1 MAGASLANSG
11 LRACARTGNDMNLL
25 LRINLALGTAFVL
38 AALLLVYVCARL
50 LETNAQ
56 QELLREAG
64 LMMDSAVATFAYT
77 SEEILPLLQEPMQS
91 TFLPQSVPFYAT
103 TQNFLKLHAQHPEY
117 SFKEATL
124 NPTNPRD
131 RAMDWEADLI
141 QQFRNSAEAHEI
153 IGERDTPLG
162 RSLYLARPIRV
173 TAECLTCHGSASA
186 APATLRARY
195 GTNNGFGWQPDEVV
209 GARVISVPL
218 AAAEADAHRALQG
231 IVIAIAV
238 VFSLLL
244 LLANLLVYGLT
255 VRPLRR
261 ISRIADALSRG
272 EPAPESFPARGSTEI
287 TALARAFERMRISLE
302 KALKLLEP

>member
-1 MAGASLANSG
+1 M
-11 LRACARTGNDMNLL
+11 L
-25 LRINLALGTAFVL
+25 LRINLALGTAFIL
-38 AALLLVYVCARL
+38 AALLLGYVCSRL
-50 LETNAQ
+50 LETNARR
-56 QELLREAG
+56 ELLREAG

-103 TQNFLKLHAQHPEY
+103 TQNFLKLHTQHPEY

-131 RAMDWEADLI
+131 RATDWEADLI
-141 QQFRNSAEAHEI
+141 QQFRNSADAHEI
-153 IGERDTPLG
+153 EGERDTPLG
-162 RSLYLARPIRV
+162 RSLYLARPIRA
-173 TAECLTCHGSASA
+173 TAECLTCHGMASA

-195 GTNNGFGWQPDEVV
+195 GINNGFGWQPDEVV

-218 AAAEADAHRALQG
+218 AAAEGDAHRALQG
-231 IVIAIAV
+231 IAITIAAV
-238 VFSLLL
+238 FALLL
-244 LLANLLVYGLT
+244 LLTNGLLYGLT

-261 ISRIADALSRG
+261 ISGIADALSRG
-272 EPAPESFPARGSTEI
+272 ESPAERFADGGSTEI

-302 KALKLLEP
+302 KSLKLLER

>member
-1 MAGASLANSG
+1 
-11 LRACARTGNDMNLL
+11 MNLL

-38 AALLLVYVCARL
+38 AALLLAFVCSRL
-50 LETNAQ
+50 LESNAR

-77 SEEILPLLQEPMQS
+77 SEEILPLLQAPLQS

-131 RAMDWEADLI
+131 RAMDWESDLI
-141 QQFRNSAEAHEI
+141 ERFRNSATSQEI
-153 IGERDTPLG
+153 VGERDTPLG

-195 GTNNGFGWQPDEVV
+195 GANNGFGWQPDEVV
-209 GARVISVPL
+209 GTRVISVPL

-231 IVIAIAV
+231 IVIAIAA
-238 VFSLLL
+238 VFLVLLVL
-244 LLANLLVYGLT
+244 TNALVYGLS

-261 ISRIADALSRG
+261 ISLIADALSRG
-272 EPAPESFPARGSTEI
+272 ESPAESFPERGSTEI

-302 KALKLLEP
+302 KALKLLEH